1 MPRWSRPVRQSLLV
15 LLLPLLLAACGTQ
28 DEDAPARTAQ
38 EHNDFAERFTETLG
52 RRDYAAAHAML
63 GDAYAATVDAA
74 QLQSQFEA
82 LVPPD
87 ATGLEATAI
96 GEPLTEWP
104 ARAAGE
110 TAIVYVTIEGS
121 GLEEFEALSL
131 TLGEE
136 AEQQKVFGIEFG
148 RAD

>member
-1 MPRWSRPVRQSLLV
+1 MRHSLLV

-28 DEDAPARTAQ
+28 DEGAPSRTAQ
-38 EHNDFAERFTETLG
+38 EYNDFAERFTETLG

-63 GDAYAATVDAA
+63 GDAYGATVDAA
-74 QLQSQFEA
+74 RLQSEFEA
-82 LVPPD
+82 LVPPG

-104 ARAAGE
+104 DRGAGE

-131 TLGEE
+131 TLGEQ
-136 AEQQKVFGIEFG
+136 AQQQKVFGIEFG
-148 RAD
+148 RMD